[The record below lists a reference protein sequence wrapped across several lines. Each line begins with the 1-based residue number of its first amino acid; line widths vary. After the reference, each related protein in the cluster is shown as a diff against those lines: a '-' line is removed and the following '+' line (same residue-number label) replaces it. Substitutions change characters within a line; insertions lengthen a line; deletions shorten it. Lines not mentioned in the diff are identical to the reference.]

1 MTLRAF
7 IFLLATFV
15 VHAAPLKN
23 VVKPEPNKR
32 FKDLVHAADR
42 CLISTA
48 GLHANDIKN
57 QRHLVEL
64 SGITE
69 VERFAALFSFTGEY
83 TSAFPTTRDG
93 EQVLVI
99 ANCLC
104 TGSHMISFVRDGTEV
119 VAMSL
124 HHWSHVRPAR
134 GWKSQD
140 VNLTK
145 EASDRIRAFLLNPD
159 ATQTANKAPE
169 PTTTSVMPAAEQPS
183 RRP

>member
-1 MTLRAF
+1 MIVRTFAL
-7 IFLLATFV
+7 LLAAV
-15 VHAAPLKN
+15 AIHAAPLKN

-48 GLHANDIKN
+48 GLHASDLKN
-57 QRHLVEL
+57 QRHIMEL
-64 SGITE
+64 SGIAD
-69 VERFAALFSFTGEY
+69 VERFAALFTFTGEY
-83 TSAFPTTRDG
+83 TSAFPTIWDD
-93 EQVLVI
+93 EEVLVI

-104 TGSHMISFVRDGTEV
+104 KGSHMISFVRDGTEV
-119 VAMSL
+119 LAMSL

-145 EASDRIRAFLLNPD
+145 EASERIRVFLLKSGGSH
-159 ATQTANKAPE
+159 TANKAPE
-169 PTTTSVMPAAEQPS
+169 PTPTSVMPAAEQPS